1 MVISRKYII
10 IYCRGT
16 ISKLVVV
23 GMVRILPKELLN
35 GVEIF
40 YQLDGSG
47 SDTLVLLNG
56 IMMSTVDWFGLVP
69 LYTKEYRILRV
80 DFRNQGKSQYIDE
93 DFNIDIHVED
103 LKALLDKLSIEK
115 VHMLGISYGGKVA
128 MLFAL
133 KYQNMLQSLVL
144 CNTTAR
150 VTKHLRDVEDLWINV
165 AMQYDGE
172 SFFKQIMP
180 FIYSPKFCEENCKWI
195 DNRVKAFGRVFKKPW
210 FDAFIKLVE
219 SSHTYNILDKI
230 NEIRVPTLCIASEFD
245 ILTPIIEL
253 RMVQEHIDES
263 ELIIISDAG
272 HAPHFENKLEFNK
285 AVLNFLMLNNEKA
298 GLNNNCP

>member
-1 MVISRKYII
+1 MV
-10 IYCRGT
+10 
-16 ISKLVVV
+16 L
-23 GMVRILPKELLN
+23 ILPKEILN

-40 YQLDGSG
+40 YQLDGGG
-47 SDTLVLLNG
+47 SETLVLLNG
-56 IMMSTVDWFGLVP
+56 IMMNTADWYGFVP
-69 LYTKEYRILRV
+69 LYTKEYRLLRV
-80 DFRNQGKSQYIDE
+80 DFRNQGQSQYVE
-93 DFNIDIHVED
+93 ESFNIDIHVED

-150 VTKHLRDVEDLWINV
+150 VTKHLRDVEDSWINM

-172 SFFKQIMP
+172 KFFKQIMP
-180 FIYSPKFCEENCKWI
+180 YIYSPKFCEENCKWI

-210 FDAFIKLVE
+210 FDAFIKLAE

-230 NEIRVPTLCIASEFD
+230 NGIKVPTLCIASEFD
-245 ILTPIIEL
+245 MLTPIIEL
-253 RMVQEHIDES
+253 AMVQEHIDKS
-263 ELIIISDAG
+263 ELVIICGVG
-272 HAPHFENKLEFNK
+272 HAPQFENKLEFNK
-285 AVLNFLMLNNEKA
+285 VVLNFLRLNNEKA
-298 GLNNNCP
+298 RLHNLCP